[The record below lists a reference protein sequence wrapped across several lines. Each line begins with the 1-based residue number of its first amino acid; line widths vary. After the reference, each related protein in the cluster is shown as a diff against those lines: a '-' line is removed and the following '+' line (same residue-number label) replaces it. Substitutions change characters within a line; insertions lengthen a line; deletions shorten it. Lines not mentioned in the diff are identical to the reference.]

1 MPIGGRRRR
10 GKRRPDNIAE
20 GGPLCPPFAFGGRG
34 DCCFSSMY
42 THTAKLSMMART
54 NIRNSSMMLWPPGV
68 GWHVCT
74 LRKAWY
80 GSGRHQQRCHA
91 CATEHPDGEDEH
103 GGNGSHQSASAVSAG
118 HGVLA
123 HSDPLRRLP
132 IHNVPIVTLCMKQIT
147 FRTMILRCASR
158 TGYAALHNLHV

>member
-1 MPIGGRRRR
+1 MVDGLAANVTGGLKAR
-10 GKRRPDNIAE
+10 GRE
-20 GGPLCPPFAFGGRG
+20 GVLQGGLLCPPFAFGGPRRLLLQQHVHAHG
-34 DCCFSSMY
+34 KTQYDGENK
-42 THTAKLSMMART
+42 HKKQQHDALA
-54 NIRNSSMMLWPPGV
+54 PGV

-118 HGVLA
+118 HGVLG
-123 HSDPLRRLP
+123 S
-132 IHNVPIVTLCMKQIT
+132 
-147 FRTMILRCASR
+147 
-158 TGYAALHNLHV
+158 